1 MSRRLT
7 ILAGG
12 GALVPEVLGAAK
24 ASGDEIQVLPLVDRS
39 DLGFSEVFGA
49 ADLPRLI
56 WRITSFRTT
65 HITMIGGLRATTG
78 DRENFKRFAGS
89 KSGLNGDS
97 TLLTIAEKIL
107 AVTGAKVVGAE
118 AIAPAILAQD
128 GLIAGPPVGRP
139 TLALARFALEKARAV
154 GALDIGQAVVAA
166 PGRILAVEDFAG
178 TDALIERIGY
188 YRQQGFESTAG
199 LVLAKALKPQQSHL
213 VDRPAIGPDTV
224 AHAAAA
230 GIMAVAVEANGAII
244 VDRAGLEARAGEV
257 GVSVVGVRLDG

>member
-7 ILAGG
+7 ILAGA
-12 GALVPEVLGAAK
+12 GALVPEVLGLAR

-49 ADLPRLI
+49 TDLPRLI

-89 KSGLNGDS
+89 KSGINGDS
-97 TLLTIAEKIL
+97 TLLKLAEKVL
-107 AVTGAKVVGAE
+107 AVTGAKLVGAE
-118 AIAPAILAQD
+118 AIAPGILAGE
-128 GLIAGPPVGRP
+128 GLIAGPPADRA
-139 TLALARFALEKARAV
+139 TLALARFGLEKARAI
-154 GALDIGQAVVAA
+154 GALDVGQAVVVA

-178 TDALIERIGY
+178 TDALIGRMAD
-188 YRQQGFESTAG
+188 YRALGFESAAG
-199 LVLAKALKPQQSHL
+199 LLLAKALKPQQSRL

-230 GIMAVAVEANGAII
+230 GITAVAVEAGGAIV
-244 VDRAGLEARAGEV
+244 VDRPNLEARAKAL
-257 GVSVVGVRLDG
+257 GVSVVGIKLDG

>member
-7 ILAGG
+7 ILAGA
-12 GALVPEVLGAAK
+12 GALVPEVLGAAQ
-24 ASGDEIQVLPLVDRS
+24 AAGDDIQVLPLVDRS

-78 DRENFKRFAGS
+78 DREDFKRFAGT

-97 TLLTIAEKIL
+97 TLLIIAEKIL

-118 AIAPAILAQD
+118 TIAPAILAGE
-128 GLIAGPPVGRP
+128 GLIAGRP
-139 TLALARFALEKARAV
+139 IDRATLALARFALEKARAI
-154 GALDIGQAVVAA
+154 GGLDIGQAVVAA
-166 PGRILAVEDFAG
+166 PGRVLAVEDFTG
-178 TDALIERIGY
+178 TDALIERIAL
-188 YRQQGFESTAG
+188 YRQQGFETSVG
-199 LVLAKALKPQQSHL
+199 LVLAKALKPQQSRL

-230 GIMAVAVEANGAII
+230 GIGTVAVEAGGAII
-244 VDRAGLEARAGEV
+244 IDRAGVAARAEET
-257 GVSVVGVRLDG
+257 GVAVVGVKLDG